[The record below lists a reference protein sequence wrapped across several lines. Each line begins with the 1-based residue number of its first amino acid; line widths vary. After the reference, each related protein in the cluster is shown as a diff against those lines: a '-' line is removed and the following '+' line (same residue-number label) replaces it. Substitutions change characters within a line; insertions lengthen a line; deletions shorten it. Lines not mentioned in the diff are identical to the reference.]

1 MQTTLPPQS
10 LSPSCM
16 FSTRA
21 AAQLLDASLPLG
33 ADISAPHSGVVEC
46 TDAWMLRT
54 PQIVTLYLEQIQVSA
69 ELIQQAADAR
79 TTAYTQE

>member
-1 MQTTLPPQS
+1 
-10 LSPSCM
+10 M

-33 ADISAPHSGVVEC
+33 ADKSALHGGVVER
-46 TDAWMLRT
+46 TNAWMLRT

-69 ELIQQAADAR
+69 EVNQQAAS
-79 TTAYTQE
+79 